1 MSWVYMG
8 YLWFENSFTLH
19 TVLDWCTF
27 LFILSHISLFYD
39 IDEKIRW
46 TPTWSVITLSIF
58 RVPYRGRAFIH
69 TRPSL
74 ETKTYGSYRTY
85 IITASRRFCW
95 KIIYIWIESINIHT
109 KHLLRDI
116 SITWHFMWLWIV
128 FICVKRRH
136 ENII

>member
-1 MSWVYMG
+1 MSLYGISLIWKLFQVSYGSWLVYIS
-8 YLWFENSFTLH
+8 L
-19 TVLDWCTF
+19 F
-27 LFILSHISLFYD
+27 LSYISLFYD

-58 RVPYRGRAFIH
+58 WVPYRGRAFIH

-85 IITASRRFCW
+85 IITVSRRFCW

-136 ENII
+136 ENIIG